1 VSSASEQTG
10 QKLTEEDN
18 GYDAL
23 VTIYLIL
30 CRALDGGFTTKSKFS
45 RDMANIVAIAATEG
59 LITTRLSEEH
69 WGNTWFLTEDGY
81 EFMKEIEDEVEIIY
95 TPEDPAS

>member
-1 VSSASEQTG
+1 MSSASDQTG
-10 QKLTEEDN
+10 QKPTNDGGVE
-18 GYDAL
+18 AL
-23 VTIYLIL
+23 VMIHLVL
-30 CRALDGGFTTKSKFS
+30 LRALSGGFTTKSKFS

-69 WGNTWFLTEDGY
+69 WGNTWFLTEDGF
-81 EFMKEIEDEVEIIY
+81 EFMKEIEDEFDIIY